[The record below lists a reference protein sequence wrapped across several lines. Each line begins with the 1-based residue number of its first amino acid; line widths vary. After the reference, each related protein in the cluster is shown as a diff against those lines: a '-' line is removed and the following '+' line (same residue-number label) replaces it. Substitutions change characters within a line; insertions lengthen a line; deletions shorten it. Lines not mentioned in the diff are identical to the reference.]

1 MTTTKVSVNLTP
13 ELLERAE
20 KLASR
25 LTDITGV
32 TWNRSDVIRRA
43 LARFEP
49 DELAYAAAE
58 GPEEVYDGTD

>member
-49 DELAYAAAE
+49 DEIVYAEAD
-58 GPEEVYDGTD
+58 GEEVYNGTD